1 MKILFKSLSTV
12 QIILLAFLSV
22 ILAGSLL
29 LRLPICA
36 ADNKAVSYIDALFTA
51 TTSTCVTGLVTV
63 PTVTTWSFWGQL
75 VILSLIQIGGMGV
88 ITVMAGFM
96 ILIKKKLG
104 IEDRILIGD
113 SFNLNSFAGMVR
125 FVKKVIFLTLIIEGI
140 GALLYMTVF
149 VPAFGRKGIWISI
162 FTSVSAFCNA
172 GIDIIA
178 ENSLCNYV
186 RNPIVNFTTMFLII
200 SGGIGFIVLLDLG
213 RILKNKKRRHVRF
226 LRLHSKIA
234 LCVTL
239 FLIITGAIA
248 FFIFEYNNPN
258 TIKDYTLVEK
268 IMVSLFQSVTTRTA
282 GFASLPQENLTDA
295 SALVSMLLMFIG
307 GSPAGTAGGIKTVT
321 WFVLLASAR
330 SVAKNKRTVDVF
342 NRQLSADVI
351 KRAGAVFVTSLF
363 IVICSTI
370 MVSALSDYNFLDVLY
385 ETISATATVGLSRG
399 FTGSLNNIGKM
410 IIIFTMYLGRVGP
423 ISLLFACSINKNNEN
438 IIMNP
443 VEEIS
448 VG

>member
-1 MKILFKSLSTV
+1 MNKIFKSLSTV

-22 ILAGSLL
+22 IIMGSFLL
-29 LRLPICA
+29 WLPICT
-36 ADNKAVSYIDALFTA
+36 ADNEAVSYIDALFTA
-51 TTSTCVTGLVTV
+51 TTATCVTGLVTV
-63 PTVTTWSFWGQL
+63 PTAVTWSFWGQL
-75 VILSLIQIGGMGV
+75 VILLLIQIGGMGV
-88 ITVMAGFM
+88 ITVVAGFM
-96 ILIKKKLG
+96 LFIKKKLG

-113 SFNLNSFAGMVR
+113 SFNLTSLAGMVR
-125 FVKKVIFLTLIIEGI
+125 FVKKVIRLTVTIEGI
-140 GALLYMTVF
+140 GTLLYMTVF
-149 VPAFGRKGIWISI
+149 VPEFGSKGIWISV

-186 RNPIVNFTTMFLII
+186 LNPIVNFTTMFLII
-200 SGGIGFIVLLDLG
+200 SGGIGFIVLLDLE
-213 RILKNKKRRHVRF
+213 RIWKDKKRKHLKF
-226 LRLHSKIA
+226 LRLHSKIV

-239 FLIITGAIA
+239 FLIIAGTIA

-258 TIKDYTLVEK
+258 TIKEYTWFEK

-295 SALVSMLLMFIG
+295 SSFISMLLMFIG

-321 WFVLLASAR
+321 LFVLFASAR
-330 SVAKNKRTVDVF
+330 SVVKNKRTVDVF
-342 NRQLSADVI
+342 NRQLSAEVI
-351 KRAGAVFVTSLF
+351 KRSGAVFVTSMF

-370 MVSALSDYNFLDVLY
+370 MVSVLGDYNFLDVLY
-385 ETISATATVGLSRG
+385 ETVSATATVGLSRG
-399 FTGSLNNIGKM
+399 FTGSLNTIGKL
-410 IIIFTMYLGRVGP
+410 IIILTMYLGRVGP
-423 ISLLFACSINKNNEN
+423 ISLLFACSINKNKEN
-438 IIMNP
+438 IITNP